1 MSRLSRPIVLGLL
14 FLSGFTGLI
23 YELVWSKRL
32 ANLLGSSGHAHAI
45 VLATFM
51 GGLALGAWL
60 FGRTAD
66 RVARPLLLYGVLE
79 LGVGAYALVFR
90 FVLAGLSAVYLK
102 VAPALDADGS
112 ARPVAKLVFAATS
125 LLLPTIL
132 MGGTVPALTRYFTT
146 HLGAAKR
153 QLSVLY
159 AVNSLGAALGC
170 LFAGVVLIP
179 AEGLLH
185 TELKAAAVNL
195 LLGAVAVVLA
205 LRTAKSG
212 APASTGPGSKA
223 REYPPIAIRAAL
235 FGVALSGF
243 TAMLYEITWIRLL
256 SIVIGGTSYAFT
268 FILTAFI
275 LGIGLGSAWLS
286 RRDSAPTQAEPDSL
300 ALFGRLQVWL
310 VASVC
315 VALPFYGRMPYLFL
329 HLHAALRKSIAT
341 WPLFQVLTFAFC
353 VSVLLIPTFFL
364 GASFPAAA
372 RVALSRVEKLGG
384 QLGGVYLWNTV
395 GTVAGSLIGG
405 LVLLPMIGLEGNFA
419 FALGCNLLAALVAFW
434 ASRPAAVPV
443 LRHLWPVGA
452 ATAAVLV
459 YGLSTVGW
467 SGVVTSSGR
476 YREWERTFDSFEAF
490 RIAVKKRSEVKFQRD
505 DIFASVLVGVAP
517 PLRYMRINGKV
528 DASNGSDIDT
538 QILAGH
544 LGVLTHPGEV
554 KKVLLVGMGAG
565 ITAGSLL
572 TYPIDRLDV
581 VEISPAVIE
590 AARLF
595 GDDNHHALDD
605 PRCKVHIEDA
615 KTFLLLSPEKYDL
628 IVSVPS
634 NPWVSGVSGLFSR
647 DFFQVASAHL
657 APGGR
662 IVQWFHAYE
671 SNEALVRLVLRTLR
685 DSFAHGTSWVGP
697 QDLVLLA
704 TSEPQTFDFAKIAER
719 MTRPAVRDDLLR
731 AKTPDL
737 VTLLARQV
745 HSDKGQLQFAGRG
758 PINSD
763 DRNLLE
769 YDSPSAYYV
778 GDFVDVHDERHG
790 RDRGASLELTRF
802 LADHALTALEAEHV
816 YKSYFWVHGPN
827 DALVRISAEQW
838 RALAPDNDD
847 AALAVAK
854 ALWAQRDIEAALA
867 ILDPLIAGG
876 GRRPD
881 VVTLWLDAKARQMRR
896 ASAPWRPIDLSPA
909 VALARE
915 VLGANPADEPLKR
928 ALKEAAP

>member
-1 MSRLSRPIVLGLL
+1 MPRLSRPIVLGLL
-14 FLSGFTGLI
+14 FLSGFTGLV

-66 RVARPLLLYGVLE
+66 RVSRPLVLYGILE
-79 LGVGAYALVFR
+79 LGVGAYALGFR
-90 FVLAGLSAVYLK
+90 FVLKTLSAVYLK
-102 VAPALDADGS
+102 VAPGLDPDGS
-112 ARPVAKLVFAATS
+112 ARPVAKLMLAAAS

-179 AEGLLH
+179 NEGLLR
-185 TELKAAAVNL
+185 TELKAAAVNVA
-195 LLGAVAVVLA
+195 LGAAAVVLG
-205 LRTAKSG
+205 LRSAKSG
-212 APASTGPGSKA
+212 APASSGTEAVA
-223 REYPPIAIRAAL
+223 RAYSALAVRAAL
-235 FGVALSGF
+235 FGIALSGF

-286 RRDSAPTQAEPDSL
+286 RRDSKPGDAEPDSL
-300 ALFGRLQVWL
+300 ALFGRLQVLL
-310 VASVC
+310 VAAVC
-315 VALPFYGRMPYLFL
+315 LALPFYGRMPYLFL
-329 HLHAALRKSIAT
+329 HLHAALRRSLAT
-341 WPLFQVLTFAFC
+341 WPLYQALTLAFC
-353 VSVLLIPTFFL
+353 VSVLLVPTFFL

-384 QLGGVYLWNTV
+384 QLGGVYLWNTI
-395 GTVAGSLIGG
+395 GTVLGSLMGG
-405 LVLLPMIGLEGNFA
+405 LVLLPAIGLEGNFA
-419 FALGCNLLAALVAFW
+419 FALGCNLLAAFVAFW
-434 ASRPAAVPV
+434 ACRPAGASWV
-443 LRHLWPVGA
+443 RHLWPVGA
-452 ATAAVLV
+452 ASLAVVV
-459 YGLSTVGW
+459 YGVSTVGW

-490 RIAVKKRSEVKFQRD
+490 RIAVKKRSEVQFQRD
-505 DIFASVLVGVAP
+505 DIFASVLVGSAP
-517 PLRYMRINGKV
+517 PLRYMRINGKI

-554 KKVLLVGMGAG
+554 KRVLLVGMGAG

-572 TYPIDRLDV
+572 THPIDRLDV

-595 GDDNHHALDD
+595 GEDNHHALDD

-647 DFFQVASAHL
+647 NFFQVASAHL

-685 DSFAHGTSWVGP
+685 DSFAHGTTWVGP

-704 TSEPQTFDFAKIAER
+704 TQEPQTFDFAKIAER
-719 MTRPAVRDDLLR
+719 MARPEVSADLLR

-745 HSDKGQLQFAGRG
+745 HSDKGQLQFAGKG
-758 PINSD
+758 PINTD

-769 YDSPSAYYV
+769 YESPSAYYI
-778 GDFVDVHDERHG
+778 GDSGEVHDERHG
-790 RDRGASLELTRF
+790 RDRGAGLELARY
-802 LADHALTALEAEHV
+802 LNEHPLDSAQAQNV
-816 YKSYFWVHGPN
+816 YRSYSWVHPAN
-827 DALVRISAEQW
+827 DALVRNAAEQW
-838 RALAPDNDD
+838 RALWPENED

-854 ALWAQRDIEAALA
+854 AQWAQRDIDAALL
-867 ILDPLIAGG
+867 ILEPMILSGT
-876 GRRPD
+876 RRPD
-881 VVTLWLDAKARQMRR
+881 VVTLWLDAKARQIRR
-896 ASAPWRPIDLSPA
+896 ASAPWRPMELSA
-909 VALARE
+909 ALVLARD
-915 VLGANPADEPLKR
+915 VLETHPADEPLKR
-928 ALKEAAP
+928 AIKEASQ